1 MFLTHA
7 LSIILAVGKKIV
19 GSAAAYG
26 LLIPIWMSKWCGR
39 VEVRG
44 TIPSQQRIAGEG
56 ILLIANHPSLVETIA
71 LPALLSPWRWDT
83 ADTKLPY
90 SVADSR
96 LFGRHSEWLYGHFRC
111 IAVHRHELSSA
122 GKSLKTARTCM
133 QILTKHG
140 MLIVYPEG
148 GRTSKGDQWYQHG
161 PRKVRSCNPTLVK
174 IALRTKATIIPVWI
188 SHGDSSKSQS
198 LLRGYCK
205 LFFQE
210 KMVVSFGSPVTFS
223 SPEVTD
229 IEVANALL
237 HAAPIV
243 KT

>member
-7 LSIILAVGKKIV
+7 LSEILKVSKKV
-19 GSAAAYG
+19 TGSAAAHG
-26 LLIPIWMSKWCGR
+26 LLIPIWVSKWCGR
-39 VEVRG
+39 IEVRG
-44 TIPSQQRIAGEG
+44 TIPSQRPAANEG

-71 LPALLSPWRWDT
+71 LPALLSPWRWDI

-96 LFGRHSEWLYGHFRC
+96 LFGRHSEWLYEHFRC

-140 MLIVYPEG
+140 LLIVYPEG
-148 GRTSKGDQWYQHG
+148 GRTSKGDQWHQHG

-174 IALRTKATIIPVWI
+174 MAQRTNATIIPVWI
-188 SHGDSSKSQS
+188 SHGDSTKPQS

-210 KMVVSFGSPVTFS
+210 KMVVTFGSPVTFS

-229 IEVANALL
+229 LEVATALL
-237 HAAPIV
+237 QAAPPDRN
-243 KT
+243 